1 MLRSLPPAGST
12 SPGCATR
19 YCTRPLRG
27 ALSRLSSI
35 SAWSRA
41 TLALAASM
49 ADCASITWERP
60 ASIAACAEITCERA
74 ADNAAWALCRVARSS
89 SSCCCGRALR
99 LTSASVRVK
108 RFCAAVSSAWRCA
121 TTAWAVLFS
130 LSRWATSEVAVS
142 LAFSAWRT
150 WAWAWANCA
159 SSTWVSIRATISPAL
174 TKSPSSTLISATRP
188 GSLAATSTSVA
199 SMRPLPLANPSPRPV
214 GRDTCQTSTPTPS
227 SAATTRA
234 RLSHRL
240 LSCFIPSPRTSG
252 QAAAIALTLES
263 AAAAD
268 FTGSIVP
275 PGRRAGVDARQ
286 TRPTES
292 HRKAE
297 SPVPRIRERGT
308 ERIVD
313 LRAGR

>member
-1 MLRSLPPAGST
+1 
-12 SPGCATR
+12 
-19 YCTRPLRG
+19 
-27 ALSRLSSI
+27 
-35 SAWSRA
+35 
-41 TLALAASM
+41 M

-74 ADNAAWALCRVARSS
+74 AESAAWALCRVARSS

-121 TTAWAVLFS
+121 TTAWAVPFS
-130 LSRWATSEVAVS
+130 LSRWATSEVAVT

-150 WAWAWANCA
+150 WAWAWASCA
-159 SSTWVSIRATISPAL
+159 SSTWVSIRATTSPAV
-174 TKSPSSTLISATRP
+174 TKSPSSTSISATRP

-199 SMRPLPLANPSPRPV
+199 SMRPLPLANPSPSPV
-214 GRDTCQTSTPTPS
+214 GRDTCQTSRPTPT
-227 SAATTRA
+227 SAAATRT

-240 LSCFIPSPRTSG
+240 LSCFIPSPRTSS
-252 QAAAIALTLES
+252 QPRRLRSMLES
-263 AAAAD
+263 AAAAN

-275 PGRRAGVDARQ
+275 LAERASVDARQ
-286 TRPTES
+286 TRPTGP

-297 SPVPRIRERGT
+297 PPGLRLRERGT